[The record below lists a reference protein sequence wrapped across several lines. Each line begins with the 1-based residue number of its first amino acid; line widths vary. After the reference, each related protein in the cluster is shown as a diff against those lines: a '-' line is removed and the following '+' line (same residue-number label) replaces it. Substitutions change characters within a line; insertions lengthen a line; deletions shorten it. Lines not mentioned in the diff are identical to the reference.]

1 MAIKHPPGHSAL
13 LARTPVLAGLA
24 AGATAL
30 VRWVARRYIPR
41 TLIDQ
46 VTPSTGR
53 LSGTIMAVRLRPVV
67 SIVAVFAICA
77 AGLPLL
83 APPAAAK
90 GGAGAQ
96 RQIARAFATLVRLPA
111 LDRGALYLE
120 GYDTA
125 MRTALQQAGSLLT
138 EGYDVPVTVQDLVGT
153 AQIVG
158 TDEAVVPF
166 TVRVIPKSVP
176 SSSLAYDAVALKVGG
191 RWKVS
196 WTTMCLLV
204 ESGRQLCPPTPR
216 GLVAGDVLPSAA
228 SGSLAVNQGVVRPGP
243 LAIASNGGLLVAD
256 EARNQ
261 ILEWRDGTVS
271 VVAGDGLQGF
281 SGDGGPAVDAKL
293 SDPGEIAVA
302 ANGTIYFVDEGN
314 ERVRAVSPAGT
325 ITTVAGDGSTGQG
338 ADIGDGEPATDVPL
352 NPSGVAVAP
361 DGTLYVSSGS
371 DIRTEASD
379 GVIST
384 LVRGGPPYGGNIS
397 VHGTPIA
404 FEPMSLALEGDGDL
418 VVFSFSPKELF
429 QVDPA
434 DGAVTEVA
442 QDYAT
447 ALAPAPDG
455 SVLVAEH
462 GGDAERV
469 SAGVLAPLQASSAK
483 EPTVVDGIAEAAD
496 GTVYTD
502 TDYGD
507 GFNDTSGLYSE
518 VNGVP
523 QPLLVTSSLSSS
535 LPAVGAPGFPAA
547 VFPSTTSANGSHLAL
562 ALCPSLTGVVP
573 FTPAAV
579 RAARRTLGLWNS
591 SFAYD
596 LQASDR
602 SWWAGDV
609 ATFTGGELEGR
620 QTVGPAKAAADTL
633 YAPAI
638 EAACGRKLVEDS
650 TSVVM
655 QPSAYDFGYQHVY
668 LIDRG
673 GTPLVYFGAY

>member
-1 MAIKHPPGHSAL
+1 M
-13 LARTPVLAGLA
+13 
-24 AGATAL
+24 
-30 VRWVARRYIPR
+30 PR
-41 TLIDQ
+41 TD
-46 VTPSTGR
+46 G
-53 LSGTIMAVRLRPVV
+53 LSGTIMAVRLRH
-67 SIVAVFAICA
+67 IVAIPAVFAICVA
-77 AGLPLL
+77 SLPLL
-83 APPAAAK
+83 ALQAEAN
-90 GGAGAQ
+90 GAEETQ
-96 RQIARAFATLVRLPA
+96 HQIATAFATLVRLPA
-111 LDRGALYLE
+111 VDRGALYLE
-120 GYDTA
+120 GYDAA
-125 MRTALQQAGSLLT
+125 MRNALQQAGLLLT
-138 EGYDVPVTVQDLVGT
+138 EGYKVPVTVRDVVGT
-153 AQIVG
+153 AHVVA
-158 TDEAVVPF
+158 TDEALVPF
-166 TVRVIPKSVP
+166 TVRVTGHSVP
-176 SSSLAYDAVALKVGG
+176 SSSLAYDAVALSVGG

-204 ESGRQLCPPTPR
+204 ESGRELCPPAPR
-216 GLVAGDVLPSAA
+216 SLVAGDVLPSAT
-228 SGSLAVNQGVVRPGP
+228 SGSLALAQGVVRPGP
-243 LAIASNGGLLVAD
+243 LTIAPNGGLLVAD
-256 EARNQ
+256 SARNQ

-271 VVAGDGLQGF
+271 VLAGDGFDGF
-281 SGDGGPAVDAKL
+281 AGDGGPAVDAEL
-293 SDPGEIAVA
+293 NDPGEIAVA
-302 ANGTIYFVDEGN
+302 ADGTIYFVDGGN
-314 ERVRAVSPAGT
+314 DRVRAVSPGGT
-325 ITTVAGDGSTGQG
+325 ITTVAGDGSTGEG
-338 ADIGDGEPATDVPL
+338 ADVGDGEAATEVQL
-352 NPSGVAVAP
+352 NPSGVAVAH
-361 DGTLYVSSGS
+361 DGTLYISSGS
-371 DIRTEASD
+371 DIRSVAPD
-379 GVIST
+379 GVIAT
-384 LVRGGPPYGGNIS
+384 LVRGGPPYGGDIS
-397 VHGTPIA
+397 VGGTPVA

-462 GGDAERV
+462 GGDPERF

-496 GTVYTD
+496 GTVYAD

-507 GFNDTSGLYSE
+507 GFNDTSGLYTE
-518 VNGVP
+518 VNGVL

-547 VFPSTTSANGSHLAL
+547 VFPSTTSAKGSHPAL
-562 ALCPSLTGVVP
+562 ASCPSLTGVVP

-579 RAARRTLGLWNS
+579 TAARRTLGLWNS

-602 SWWAGDV
+602 SWWSGDV

-620 QTVGPAKAAADTL
+620 QTVGPATAAANTL

-650 TSVVM
+650 TAVVM
-655 QPSAYDFGYQHVY
+655 EPSAYDFAYQHVY